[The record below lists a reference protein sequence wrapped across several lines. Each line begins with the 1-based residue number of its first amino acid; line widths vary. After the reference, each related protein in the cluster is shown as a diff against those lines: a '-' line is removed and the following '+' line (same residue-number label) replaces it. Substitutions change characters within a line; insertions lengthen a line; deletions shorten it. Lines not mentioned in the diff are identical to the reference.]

1 MSITKFK
8 GGAEL
13 QNALLTLAPKIEQ
26 NVMRGALRAGVK
38 PIQVEARQNANK
50 DTGLMAKGLKVS
62 TRAKGGLVT
71 ASLKATGKHRSL
83 AHWQEFGTNPHI
95 IKAAPGSAL
104 NINGVFVKEVQHPGT
119 APKPFLR
126 PALDGKAG
134 AAVNAV
140 AGYVKQRLATKHG
153 INTSHIEIE
162 E

>member
-1 MSITKFK
+1 MSITKFP

-13 QNALLTLAPKIEQ
+13 QKFLLTLPAKVEQ
-26 NVMRGALRAGVK
+26 NVMRGTLRAGAK
-38 PIQVEARQNANK
+38 PIQGEARQNANK
-50 DTGLMAKGLKVS
+50 DTGQMAKGLKIS

-95 IKAAPGSAL
+95 IKAPPGGAL

-119 APKPFLR
+119 APKPFMR
-126 PALDGKAG
+126 PALDSKAG
-134 AAVNAV
+134 AAVNAS
-140 AGYVKQRLATKHG
+140 ANYMKNRLATKHG